1 MAARHSP
8 SPKVVE
14 TLLAEYAEAAGKPD
28 KAGNLPLHLAFL
40 RPLFKPGAS
49 SYLDSC
55 KQLHSNSKVNIADT
69 LSSIRTRR
77 LSVMHL
83 MATRTALA
91 QTVAL
96 LIEAHPEGLDAR
108 DGEGRTP
115 AQVGKNAGAAEDVLA
130 LVRRAEFMAG
140 ATQSLLG

>member
-1 MAARHSP
+1 
-8 SPKVVE
+8 
-14 TLLAEYAEAAGKPD
+14 
-28 KAGNLPLHLAFL
+28 L

-49 SYLDSC
+49 NCYLDSC
-55 KQLHSNSKVNIADT
+55 KQIDSNCKVKIADT
-69 LSSIRTRR
+69 LSSNRTRR
-77 LSVMHL
+77 LSATHL
-83 MATRTALA
+83 MVTRTALA

-115 AQVGKNAGAAEDVLA
+115 AEVGKNTGAAEDVLA